1 LAARNAGHAPQTCAH
16 VQLAV
21 ERRSR
26 GRKGEIPQPRH
37 PGVALSQ
44 TRGRRGAERFRA
56 RQSTLRQS
64 PHPAPAPVGRHGSL
78 YGCRHSPAERKR
90 AWGCPIV
97 KTRRSA
103 QPGLPEWHAERGSA
117 CRCERPALRAGERYT
132 AACTNVRWQPPPA
145 AGSLTERRWQP
156 PAGRA
161 GLCAVATAC
170 LQGRLC
176 ADLMRR
182 LWPSDGNVS
191 HIRGGRGSKLCRME
205 EATSRATLW
214 SPQKACQQAFA
225 ENLGNSPA
233 WGADPRR
240 RQGADPQRS
249 WSADPHRSQSADPQ
263 SGADLGR
270 GPPAQAERGPPVELE
285 RGPPP

>member
-1 LAARNAGHAPQTCAH
+1 
-16 VQLAV
+16 
-21 ERRSR
+21 
-26 GRKGEIPQPRH
+26 
-37 PGVALSQ
+37 
-44 TRGRRGAERFRA
+44 
-56 RQSTLRQS
+56 
-64 PHPAPAPVGRHGSL
+64 
-78 YGCRHSPAERKR
+78 
-90 AWGCPIV
+90 
-97 KTRRSA
+97 
-103 QPGLPEWHAERGSA
+103 
-117 CRCERPALRAGERYT
+117 
-132 AACTNVRWQPPPA
+132 
-145 AGSLTERRWQP
+145 
-156 PAGRA
+156 
-161 GLCAVATAC
+161 
-170 LQGRLC
+170 LC

>member
-1 LAARNAGHAPQTCAH
+1 MAARNAGHAPQTCAH

-26 GRKGEIPQPRH
+26 GRKGEIPQRRH

-132 AACTNVRWQPPPA
+132 AACTNVRWQQPPA

-182 LWPSDGNVS
+182 LLAGALQRAGNRRPGGPSCVPIS
-191 HIRGGRGSKLCRME
+191 C
-205 EATSRATLW
+205 A
-214 SPQKACQQAFA
+214 AC
-225 ENLGNSPA
+225 
-233 WGADPRR
+233 
-240 RQGADPQRS
+240 
-249 WSADPHRSQSADPQ
+249 
-263 SGADLGR
+263 
-270 GPPAQAERGPPVELE
+270 GPPMAT
-285 RGPPP
+285 